1 MARDL
6 NMDVR
11 HVSYLRAPEQN
22 HHAATKGYSDMKL
35 SLLGGDMQ
43 GGIGM
48 GGNSISH
55 LGEPEQDNNAVRLR
69 FVNEYFLKRDGSK
82 WMRNDLS
89 VGDHRVTGMANPQS
103 DQDAVNKRTLDD
115 MIQAQQLYFEEH
127 FVPADTISQLRG

>member
-6 NMDVR
+6 NMDGR
-11 HVSYLRAPEQN
+11 FISYLRLPEQN
-22 HHAATKGYSDMKL
+22 HHAVTKGYAGTKL
-35 SLLGGDMQ
+35 SRSGADMQ
-43 GGIGM
+43 GDIGM
-48 GGNSISH
+48 GGNSILH
-55 LGEPEQDNNAVRLR
+55 LDEPEQDNDAVRLR